1 MEITGLLSRG
11 RGTNGM
17 GHSNASIV
25 TYSVVVKKKLH
36 VQAWWPTN
44 KWSREVEV
52 AGGRGGG
59 WGESYFI
66 GCTQKG
72 HFLKLEVYTCRRV
85 GIRDLEKGFEEKC
98 HRLIYKAFQNISNT
112 VIKCVI
118 V

>member
-1 MEITGLLSRG
+1 MEITGLPSRG

-52 AGGRGGG
+52 AEGRGGG
-59 WGESYFI
+59 WGVLFNHAFVE
-66 GCTQKG
+66 
-72 HFLKLEVYTCRRV
+72 
-85 GIRDLEKGFEEKC
+85 RDSGWRLSSFRGEGFG
-98 HRLIYKAFQNISNT
+98 LS
-112 VIKCVI
+112 
-118 V
+118 